1 MGSGRG
7 EAATPPANGQ
17 VHFLALPPRFGL
29 PNFTHQYPSSVGF
42 ALPRDLNPTLSTS
55 ISAPFVGT
63 FNAILP
69 RSHYSFRCSS
79 FQGML
84 TIRIRFWHSIRSRV
98 LRIVAR

>member
-1 MGSGRG
+1 MGSGRAEARTLPAIG
-7 EAATPPANGQ
+7 EGHVLDIAT
-17 VHFLALPPRFGL
+17 RFGL